1 MRNLVAV
8 LTCHNRKLQTLACL
22 ERFFSSQVQG
32 VRLTAV
38 LVDDGSSDGTGDAVA
53 RRFGG
58 QVDLIQGDGQFFWNG
73 GMRVAMSRAMAANPD
88 FILWLNDD
96 TMIQPATIAVML
108 HTHDER
114 VRLGDSTAIVVA
126 AFADLTNGQLTYSGM
141 RRLGSRWRP
150 LAFRRVEPG
159 YEPLRCDTMN
169 GNCVLLPQAAWQSVQ
184 NFEAGFIHVLGDFD
198 YGLRATAMGI
208 PIWLAPGVLGTCSRD
223 SERGTFKDAGL
234 PVTRRWRAI
243 TGTKGLPMLA
253 WAIYTRRH
261 AGVLWPVYWAWP
273 YVKVLLAGIRKSGA
287 VR

>member
-1 MRNLVAV
+1 
-8 LTCHNRKLQTLACL
+8 
-22 ERFFSSQVQG
+22 
-32 VRLTAV
+32 
-38 LVDDGSSDGTGDAVA
+38 
-53 RRFGG
+53 
-58 QVDLIQGDGQFFWNG
+58 VDLIQGDGQFFWNG